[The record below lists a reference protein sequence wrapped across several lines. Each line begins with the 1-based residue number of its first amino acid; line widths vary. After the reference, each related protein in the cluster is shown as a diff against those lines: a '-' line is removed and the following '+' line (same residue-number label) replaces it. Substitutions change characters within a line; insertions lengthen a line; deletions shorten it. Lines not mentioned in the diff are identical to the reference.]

1 MNRQETD
8 GSSTSGP
15 LLAESFFPSSV
26 LSHRLFVPSAS
37 VTPDLCLFG
46 SEHFLSASLNVL
58 FASWICAGTFFP
70 WANPDLALIVALQRL
85 PETCRA
91 WGRGGSVTLVQ
102 RSRGR
107 SSLFPPLPGSTS
119 RSYPFCHGEVELGKP
134 E

>member
-1 MNRQETD
+1 MAHLQVVHY
-8 GSSTSGP
+8 
-15 LLAESFFPSSV
+15 LQSFFPSSV

-46 SEHFLSASLNVL
+46 SEHFLSSLNVL

-91 WGRGGSVTLVQ
+91 WGGERGAVLP
-102 RSRGR
+102 
-107 SSLFPPLPGSTS
+107 LFSAIGGGVASFLIFLEAPQGLILSAMV
-119 RSYPFCHGEVELGKP
+119 R
-134 E
+134 